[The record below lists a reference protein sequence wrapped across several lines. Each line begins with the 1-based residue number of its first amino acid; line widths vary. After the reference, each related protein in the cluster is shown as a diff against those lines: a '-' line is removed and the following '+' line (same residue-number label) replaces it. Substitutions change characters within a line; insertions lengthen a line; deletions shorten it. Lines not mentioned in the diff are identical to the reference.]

1 MEMATVELGGYE
13 LRNDSVFATDNFFQ
27 MLGLATPEP
36 LTPRS
41 FRNALSRIA
50 HSSLYR
56 TTDAGNSVF
65 IVQKEDEVR
74 YVILRVTRICG
85 ETASEVGLLEDV
97 TIPTLE
103 QQRITSYNG
112 SHSKIVTS
120 FFHFPTRRASQH
132 SKKAP
137 FRALS
142 LQCCYFRFLISFI
155 PASTA
160 AYSTPATAQMIQLY
174 RGWPLP
180 LGPKV

>member
-1 MEMATVELGGYE
+1 MGQPC
-13 LRNDSVFATDNFFQ
+13 DQ
-27 MLGLATPEP
+27 
-36 LTPRS
+36 RS
-41 FRNALSRIA
+41 NKRQR
-50 HSSLYR
+50 
-56 TTDAGNSVF
+56 
-65 IVQKEDEVR
+65 IVQDIAAVFSQLFSHFSSPFCFPLFLAYHIR
-74 YVILRVTRICG
+74 ADISIGVFPQDNPLFLAQTADCG
-85 ETASEVGLLEDV
+85 RLASNRFSSAVSY
-97 TIPTLE
+97 
-103 QQRITSYNG
+103 TSYNG
-112 SHSKIVTS
+112 PHSKIATS

>member
-1 MEMATVELGGYE
+1 MHSPSAFPACCPPTFPFSPAYRSCSSPCFPL
-13 LRNDSVFATDNFFQ
+13 LPSVYHVPTDISIGVFPQDNPLF
-27 MLGLATPEP
+27 LAQTADCGR
-36 LTPRS
+36 LASNR
-41 FRNALSRIA
+41 F
-50 HSSLYR
+50 SSAVSY
-56 TTDAGNSVF
+56 
-65 IVQKEDEVR
+65 
-74 YVILRVTRICG
+74 
-85 ETASEVGLLEDV
+85 
-97 TIPTLE
+97 
-103 QQRITSYNG
+103 TSYNG
-112 SHSKIVTS
+112 SHSKIATS